1 MANIGGAPD
10 DKEQQCGDSE
20 CHGRLGKEDSK
31 QMQTGGGTAAKEGG
45 DEGDNERDGLP
56 SNHWILPRLRVY
68 GCTETARPGLC
79 DSRVFAEGWALAT
92 RRSLYNVDRSSG

>member
-45 DEGDNERDGLP
+45 DEVTTNGMDCRRTIGFFRASEYTAAQKRQDPGSVIP
-56 SNHWILPRLRVY
+56 GSLRK
-68 GCTETARPGLC
+68 GGR
-79 DSRVFAEGWALAT
+79 
-92 RRSLYNVDRSSG
+92 